1 MRRKFTSTGPEP
13 TALPES
19 KRRKVSVSLP
29 QILLVRVAYGP
40 IWTSKYKNLFPLAIL
55 PRSI

>member
-29 QILLVRVAYGP
+29 QILVRGAYGP
-40 IWTSKYKNLFPLAIL
+40 VWTSKYKSLSLWL
-55 PRSI
+55 LSL